1 MLVRH
6 AYFLVPALIGIPVGS
21 IQGGLES
28 FHLSRKRPFV
38 SNVICTT
45 GGILTGGFLGGIT
58 GLIWPISVLVFIG
71 RLS

>member
-1 MLVRH
+1 MLFRRV
-6 AYFLVPALIGIPVGS
+6 YFLVPGFIGVPVGS

-28 FHLSRKRPFV
+28 FRLSRKRPFV

-58 GLIWPISVLVFIG
+58 GLIWPVSVLVFVG
-71 RLS
+71 RLG